1 MKRKIYL
8 KLMGGLGN
16 QLFQYACAKNLSI
29 ELNGELII
37 DDKSGFLFDRM
48 FKRKFALPKF
58 FKYKRMNFK
67 EIFFFF
73 NYYIIK
79 KIIFL

>member
-37 DDKSGFLFDRM
+37 DDKSGFFFDRI

-58 FKYKRMNFK
+58 LKYKRMRQT
-67 EIFFFF
+67 
-73 NYYIIK
+73 YSR
-79 KIIFL
+79 

>member
-1 MKRKIYL
+1 MKDCINITWRN
-8 KLMGGLGN
+8 GFGN

-37 DDKSGFLFDRM
+37 DDKSGFFFDRM

-58 FKYKRMNFK
+58 LKYKKMHLNK
-67 EIFFFF
+67 
-73 NYYIIK
+73 
-79 KIIFL
+79 IFLFLIIILLKKLFFY